1 LTSVENVEEQES
13 SEVFSEATTESTI
26 EEVISLESVT
36 IVEVDNP
43 IEVSEPA
50 SPVLSEPI
58 VPEPEVLE
66 PVVSEPVVSEPVV
79 SEPVV
84 SEPVVPEKSTAETE
98 QVISVE
104 IPSQGLDDIFQI
116 EANASDAKLVPE
128 VLVAPTSSDV
138 EEKPSQQ
145 S

>member
-79 SEPVV
+79 
-84 SEPVVPEKSTAETE
+84 PEKSTAETE

>member
-1 LTSVENVEEQES
+1 MTSVENVEEQES

-84 SEPVVPEKSTAETE
+84 PEKSTAETE

-128 VLVAPTSSDV
+128 FLVAPTSSDV

>member
-1 LTSVENVEEQES
+1 MTSVENVEEQES

-84 SEPVVPEKSTAETE
+84 PEKSTAETE

>member
-79 SEPVV
+79 
-84 SEPVVPEKSTAETE
+84 PEKSTAETE

-138 EEKPSQQ
+138 EES
-145 S
+145 

>member
-1 LTSVENVEEQES
+1 MTSVENVEEQES

-79 SEPVV
+79 
-84 SEPVVPEKSTAETE
+84 PEKSTAETE

-128 VLVAPTSSDV
+128 VLAAPTSSDV

>member
-1 LTSVENVEEQES
+1 MTSVENVEEQES

-79 SEPVV
+79 
-84 SEPVVPEKSTAETE
+84 PEKSTAETE

-138 EEKPSQQ
+138 EES
-145 S
+145 

>member
-1 LTSVENVEEQES
+1 MTSVENVEEQES

-79 SEPVV
+79 
-84 SEPVVPEKSTAETE
+84 PEKSTAETE